1 MPTPLS
7 VPVRTSTRFTP
18 GCLIG
23 LLCLTLLCLT
33 GCNGLPP
40 LENRPPSQALAHEDS
55 LDTPLG
61 QTLSP
66 QIEEHPG
73 LSGIYPLADGLDA
86 FAARVLLSGVA
97 EKTLDVQYYIW
108 RDDMTGVMLFKALLS
123 AAERGVRVRLLLDD
137 NNTPGLDPL
146 LAALHQ
152 HANIEIRLFN
162 PFMVRKPRLWGFVTD
177 FNRANRRMHNK
188 SFTADNQATIIGGR
202 NIGDEYFSAGSG
214 MLFADLDV
222 LAVGPVVQDV
232 SDNFDDYWQSASSFP
247 VDLIL
252 PPSPLSAFD
261 ILTALEV
268 NGQLNGA
275 GQAYLDSLRSSHI
288 VRDLLL
294 GTLDMEWAPTRMVS
308 DDPAKGLG
316 TAEPEEM
323 IGHQLLEIIGEPS
336 TEVELVSPYFV
347 PTAAGVEA
355 FTALVDSGIRV
366 RIFTNSL
373 AATDVAAVH
382 AGYAK
387 RRKPL
392 LQEGVVLY
400 EMRRLHTDLEVSRG
414 AGPFGSSG
422 SSLHAK
428 TFSIDRE
435 RVFVGSLNFDPR
447 SLHYNTELGFMIESP
462 KLAARIDDAFE
473 NDIPE
478 LAYEVRLDENDRLYW
493 LERRD
498 GEEIRHTTEPET
510 TWLQRMSVWLLS
522 WLPIERYL

>member
-1 MPTPLS
+1 MPAPCS
-7 VPVRTSTRFTP
+7 PSVRTSTLVAL
-18 GCLIG
+18 GCLFG
-23 LLCLTLLCLT
+23 LLCLTGSLT
-33 GCNGLPP
+33 GCRGLPP
-40 LENRPPSQALAHEDS
+40 LDDRPHSLALAYEDS

-61 QTLSP
+61 ITLAP
-66 QIEEHPG
+66 QLEQRPG

-86 FAARVLLSGVA
+86 FAARVLLAGVA

-137 NNTPGLDPL
+137 NNTQALDPL

-162 PFMVRKPRLWGFVTD
+162 PFMVRKPRLWGFITD

-188 SFTADNQATIIGGR
+188 SFTADNQTTIIGGR
-202 NIGDEYFSAGSG
+202 NVGDEYFSAGSG

-222 LAVGPVVQDV
+222 LAVGPVVKDV
-232 SDNFDDYWQSASSFP
+232 SENFDDYWRSASSFP

-252 PPSPLSAFD
+252 PPSPLNAFD
-261 ILTALEV
+261 TLTALEV

-288 VRDLLL
+288 IRELLL
-294 GTLDMEWAPTRMVS
+294 GTLALEWAPTRMVS

-316 TAEPEEM
+316 KAEPEEM
-323 IGHQLLEIIGEPS
+323 IGHQLLEIIGEPI

-355 FTALVDSGIRV
+355 FAALVNSGIRV

-373 AATDVAAVH
+373 AATDVAPVH

-387 RRKPL
+387 HRKPL
-392 LQEGVVLY
+392 LQEGIALY
-400 EMRRLHTDLEVSRG
+400 EMRPLQGTLEVSRQ

-462 KLAARIDDAFE
+462 ELAARIDDAFE
-473 NDIPE
+473 NDIPGM
-478 LAYEVRLDENDRLYW
+478 AYEVRLDDNGRLYW

-510 TWLQRMSVWLLS
+510 TWLQRLSVWLLA